1 MKQIMLNV
9 FQFSLNDVWDG
20 IETNDKQS
28 FKTEFLRRCETIS
41 EKEFKRWITSD
52 YSFFSVYQ
60 LADTK
65 RFHDLQQ
72 YIGSSIS
79 LSTRRQFTN
88 NFVFNQT
95 PADEIRALFNKF
107 PNLIELYSDFLF
119 QQHTKAKQEIDDL
132 ILYLKCSLPFIY
144 RRWDKIKLYVY
155 REDLDRRKQSR
166 LLTFGVNTY
175 KNNVKTE
182 TMDFQ
187 KNYAKIEKH
196 ITASPKVKRMVGVL
210 YRDCG
215 LILDLIRICGLYCS
229 SIYVD
234 PYGRPW

>member
-1 MKQIMLNV
+1 MLAV
-9 FQFSLNDVWDG
+9 FPFSLNDVWDG
-20 IETNDKQS
+20 IETNDEQA

-79 LSTRRQFTN
+79 LSTRRQFIN
-88 NFVFNQT
+88 NFVFHQT
-95 PADEIRALFNKF
+95 PADEIRGLFNTF
-107 PNLIELYSDFLF
+107 PNLVELYSDFLF
-119 QQHTKAKQEIDDL
+119 KAHTKAKREIDDL

-144 RRWDKIKLYVY
+144 KRWDKIKLYVY

-166 LLTFGVNTY
+166 FLTFGVHSY
-175 KNNVKTE
+175 KNMKTE

-196 ITASPKVKRMVGVL
+196 ITTSPKVKRMVGVL

-215 LILDLIRICGLYCS
+215 LILDLIRICGLYCP

-234 PYGRPW
+234 HYGRPW